1 VIYKA
6 RFDDD
11 DIQCLIGLV
20 GGIVERVEDDGWAKY
35 FFFAGH
41 CIRVLPK
48 EVATGDD
55 IRPYAAVS
63 RPMLEIFDGQPPAS
77 GMKSIVSGMGEVE
90 RIRLLTTGV
99 SFTFP
104 ESLPD
109 TKMEGGHE
117 IPGGVRYDTV
127 FHHPDRLEEM
137 ERQAPS
143 LASVELD
150 IGFEIRSSTHR
161 LLIHTNGRS
170 YLTQVALDSQ
180 KPQGLPDADR
190 VARRYLP

>member
-20 GGIVERVEDDGWAKY
+20 GGNVERVEDDGWAKY
-35 FFFAGH
+35 IFIAGH
-41 CIRVLPK
+41 CLRVLPK

-63 RPMLEIFDGQPPAS
+63 RPMLEIFDGELPAN
-77 GMKSIVSGMGEVE
+77 GKCIINGMGEVE
-90 RIRLLTTGV
+90 RIRLWTTGV
-99 SFTFP
+99 NFTFP

-109 TKMEGGHE
+109 ISTEDGHE
-117 IPGGVRYDTV
+117 IPGGVRYETV
-127 FHHPDRLEEM
+127 FHHPDRLEKM
-137 ERQAPS
+137 ERQTPS

-150 IGFEIRSSTHR
+150 IGFEIRTASHR

-170 YLTQVALDSQ
+170 YLTQAALDEQ
-180 KPQGLPDADR
+180 KPQGLPTADR